1 MEGATVRVRV
11 SLDVRRLHESLTRLF
26 GLEYA
31 GPRELSA
38 LLGIDVRAA
47 GRILS
52 LMAREGLAVKW
63 TRRVYRLSTPHPPVA
78 RDRIRGRAEPH
89 DDHNTVEGPGTEP
102 PADGEA
108 EEYCERRHYYD
119 G

>member
-1 MEGATVRVRV
+1 MDGAVRVRV
-11 SLDVRRLHESLTRLF
+11 SLDVRRLHESLTKLF

-52 LMAREGLAVKW
+52 LMAREGLAVRW
-63 TRRVYRLSTPHPPVA
+63 TRRVYRLTTARYLPVA
-78 RDRIRGRAEPH
+78 GDRVSGRGGPYNNH
-89 DDHNTVEGPGTEP
+89 DAIKGSWAKM
-102 PADGEA
+102 PADSDA
-108 EEYCERRHYYD
+108 
-119 G
+119 